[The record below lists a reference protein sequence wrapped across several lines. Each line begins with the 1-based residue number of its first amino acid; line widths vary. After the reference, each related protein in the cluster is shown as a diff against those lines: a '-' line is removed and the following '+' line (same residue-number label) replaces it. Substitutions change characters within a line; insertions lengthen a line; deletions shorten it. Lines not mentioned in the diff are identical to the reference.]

1 MLKSLRQSLEGV
13 PEHRTGRNT
22 QYEIA
27 GAGLGAF
34 SVFYMQSPSFLS
46 HQRDMQRNK
55 GQNNAQ
61 GLFGV
66 ERIPSDGQIRNLLDP
81 VDPAQLREPFWE
93 IYSHLKDRGH
103 LAPYRGVGGTQLISL
118 DGSQYFS
125 SQEVSCPNCQ
135 VSVRDE
141 KTYYSHMV
149 MMAVVCAPEQAHVIC
164 LDPEFITPQD
174 GGEKQDCEQRAVA
187 RWVKRNA
194 ERFDPWEVTILTD
207 DLHCHQPTCELL
219 QEHKMHFILTC
230 KPESHATMYEELSL
244 FLSLDKLSG
253 HRKNEMN
260 VNIHELL
267 RNYTL
272 QSDLPCH
279 SDFLAVRY
287 PCTGR
292 RTRRKCIAIQF

>member
-1 MLKSLRQSLEGV
+1 MSGGIAFKMMLKSLRQSLEGV

-103 LAPYRGVGGTQLISL
+103 LAPYRGVDAMPVRGT
-118 DGSQYFS
+118 
-125 SQEVSCPNCQ
+125 
-135 VSVRDE
+135 
-141 KTYYSHMV
+141 
-149 MMAVVCAPEQAHVIC
+149 
-164 LDPEFITPQD
+164 
-174 GGEKQDCEQRAVA
+174 
-187 RWVKRNA
+187 
-194 ERFDPWEVTILTD
+194 
-207 DLHCHQPTCELL
+207 
-219 QEHKMHFILTC
+219 
-230 KPESHATMYEELSL
+230 TM
-244 FLSLDKLSG
+244 
-253 HRKNEMN
+253 NEN
-260 VNIHELL
+260 DWPG
-267 RNYTL
+267 R
-272 QSDLPCH
+272 SD
-279 SDFLAVRY
+279 
-287 PCTGR
+287 
-292 RTRRKCIAIQF
+292 